1 MSKDE
6 DKIKHSKRLLKDENA
21 IKKQVKIAKSHGM
34 PVENAHGF
42 AKHHH
47 VMDCGQPGCIVCGN
61 RRKVWGE
68 KTVQE
73 QKFDKQYRAD
83 QRVDNDEAND

>member
-21 IKKQVKIAKSHGM
+21 IKKQVKIAKSHVM
-34 PVENAHGF
+34 PVENTHGF
-42 AKHHH
+42 AKHH

-83 QRVDNDEAND
+83 QRVNNDDGND

>member
-1 MSKDE
+1 MSKDQ
-6 DKIKHSKRLLKDENA
+6 DKIKHSKRLLKDDNA
-21 IKKQVKIAKSHGM
+21 IKKQIKIAKSHGM

-42 AKHHH
+42 AKHH
-47 VMDCGQPGCIVCGN
+47 VMDCGQPGCIMCGN

-73 QKFDKQYRAD
+73 QKFDKQYKAD
-83 QRVDNDEAND
+83 RRVDNDEAND

>member
-42 AKHHH
+42 AKHH
-47 VMDCGQPGCIVCGN
+47 VMDCGQPGCVICGN
-61 RRKVWGE
+61 RRKVFGE

-73 QKFDKQYRAD
+73 EKFDKQYRAD
-83 QRVDNDEAND
+83 QRAKNNDADD

>member
-6 DKIKHSKRLLKDENA
+6 DKIKHSKRLLKDTNA
-21 IKKQVKIAKSHGM
+21 INKQIKIAKAHGL
-34 PVENAHGF
+34 PVENTHGF
-42 AKHHH
+42 AKHHA
-47 VMDCGQPGCIVCGN
+47 MDCGQPGCVVCGN

-73 QKFDKQYRAD
+73 QKFDKQYKAD
-83 QRVDNDEAND
+83 QRIVDDDGND

>member
-42 AKHHH
+42 AKHH
-47 VMDCGQPGCIVCGN
+47 VMDCGQPGCVICGN
-61 RRKVWGE
+61 RRKVFGE

-73 QKFDKQYRAD
+73 EKFDKQYRAD
-83 QRVDNDEAND
+83 QRAKNNDTDN

>member
-21 IKKQVKIAKSHGM
+21 IKKQVKIAKSHGV

-42 AKHHH
+42 AKHH
-47 VMDCGQPGCIVCGN
+47 VMDCGQPGCVLCGN
-61 RRKVWGE
+61 RRKVFGE
-68 KTVQE
+68 KTIQE
-73 QKFDKQYRAD
+73 EKFDKQYKAD
-83 QRVDNDEAND
+83 QRDKNDNTDD

>member
-34 PVENAHGF
+34 SVENAHGF
-42 AKHHH
+42 AKHH
-47 VMDCGQPGCIVCGN
+47 VMDCGQPGCVVCGN

>member
-42 AKHHH
+42 AKHH

-83 QRVDNDEAND
+83 QRVNNDDGND

>member
-6 DKIKHSKRLLKDENA
+6 DKIKHSKRLLKDTNA
-21 IKKQVKIAKSHGM
+21 INKQIKIAKAHGL

-42 AKHHH
+42 AKHH
-47 VMDCGQPGCIVCGN
+47 VMDCGQPGCVVCGN

-73 QKFDKQYRAD
+73 QKFDKQYKAD
-83 QRVDNDEAND
+83 QRIVDDDGND

>member
-1 MSKDE
+1 MSNDE

-42 AKHHH
+42 SKQH
-47 VMDCGQPGCIVCGN
+47 VMDCGQPGCILCGN

-68 KTVQE
+68 TTMQE
-73 QKFDKQYRAD
+73 QKFDKQYKAD
-83 QRVDNDEAND
+83 TKAGNDNAND

>member
-42 AKHHH
+42 AKHH

-61 RRKVWGE
+61 RRKVFGE

-73 QKFDKQYRAD
+73 EKFDKQYRAD
-83 QRVDNDEAND
+83 QRAKNNDADD

>member
-21 IKKQVKIAKSHGM
+21 INKQVKIAKSHGM

-42 AKHHH
+42 AKHH
-47 VMDCGQPGCIVCGN
+47 VMDCGQPGCVICGN
-61 RRKVWGE
+61 RRKVFGE

-73 QKFDKQYRAD
+73 EKFDKQYRAD
-83 QRVDNDEAND
+83 QRAKNNDTDN

>member
-42 AKHHH
+42 AKHH
-47 VMDCGQPGCIVCGN
+47 VMDCGQPGCVVCGN

-83 QRVDNDEAND
+83 QRVDNDETND

>member
-6 DKIKHSKRLLKDENA
+6 DKIKHSKRLLKDTNA
-21 IKKQVKIAKSHGM
+21 INKQIKIAKAHGL

-42 AKHHH
+42 AKHH
-47 VMDCGQPGCIVCGN
+47 VMDCGQPGCVVCGN

-73 QKFDKQYRAD
+73 QKFDKQYKAD
-83 QRVDNDEAND
+83 QRVIDDDGND

>member
-21 IKKQVKIAKSHGM
+21 IKKQVKIAKSHGV

-42 AKHHH
+42 AKHH
-47 VMDCGQPGCIVCGN
+47 VMDCGQPGCVLCGN
-61 RRKVWGE
+61 RRKVFGE
-68 KTVQE
+68 KTIQE
-73 QKFDKQYRAD
+73 EKFDKQYKAD
-83 QRVDNDEAND
+83 QRAKNDNTDD

>member
-42 AKHHH
+42 AKHH
-47 VMDCGQPGCIVCGN
+47 VMDCGQPGCVVCGN
-61 RRKVWGE
+61 RRKLWGE

-83 QRVDNDEAND
+83 QRVNNDDGND

>member
-6 DKIKHSKRLLKDENA
+6 DKIKHSKRLLKDDNA
-21 IKKQVKIAKSHGM
+21 IKKQIKIAKSHGI

-42 AKHHH
+42 AKHH
-47 VMDCGQPGCIVCGN
+47 VMDCGQPGCVICGN

-73 QKFDKQYRAD
+73 QKFEQQYKADTRTNNDKS
-83 QRVDNDEAND
+83 DN

>member
-1 MSKDE
+1 MSKDQ
-6 DKIKHSKRLLKDENA
+6 DKIKHSKRLIKDDNA
-21 IKKQVKIAKSHGM
+21 IKKQIKIAKSHGM

-42 AKHHH
+42 AKHH
-47 VMDCGQPGCIVCGN
+47 VMDCGQPGCIMCGN

-73 QKFDKQYRAD
+73 QKFDKQYKAD
-83 QRVDNDEAND
+83 RRVDNDEAND

>member
-6 DKIKHSKRLLKDENA
+6 DKIKHSKRLLKDTNA
-21 IKKQVKIAKSHGM
+21 INKQIKIAKAHGL
-34 PVENAHGF
+34 PVENTHGF
-42 AKHHH
+42 VKHHA
-47 VMDCGQPGCIVCGN
+47 MDCGQPGCVVCGN

-73 QKFDKQYRAD
+73 QKFDKQYKAD
-83 QRVDNDEAND
+83 QRIVDDDGND

>member
-21 IKKQVKIAKSHGM
+21 IKKQVKIAKSHGI
-34 PVENAHGF
+34 PVENVHGF
-42 AKHHH
+42 AKHH

>member
-42 AKHHH
+42 AKHH
-47 VMDCGQPGCIVCGN
+47 VMDCGQPGCIMCGN

-73 QKFDKQYRAD
+73 QKFDKQYKAD
-83 QRVDNDEAND
+83 RRVDNDEAND

>member
-34 PVENAHGF
+34 PVENTHGF
-42 AKHHH
+42 AKHH
-47 VMDCGQPGCIVCGN
+47 VMDCGQPGCVICGN
-61 RRKVWGE
+61 RRKVFGE

-73 QKFDKQYRAD
+73 EKFDKQYRAD
-83 QRVDNDEAND
+83 QRANNNDADD

>member
-21 IKKQVKIAKSHGM
+21 IKKQVKIAKSHDM

-42 AKHHH
+42 AKHH

>member
-42 AKHHH
+42 AKHH

-83 QRVDNDEAND
+83 QRVDNDDGND

>member
-42 AKHHH
+42 AKHH
-47 VMDCGQPGCIVCGN
+47 VMDCGQPGCVVCGN

>member
-42 AKHHH
+42 AKHH
-47 VMDCGQPGCIVCGN
+47 VMDCGQPGCVVCGN

-83 QRVDNDEAND
+83 QRVDNDDGND

>member
-6 DKIKHSKRLLKDENA
+6 DKIKHSKRLLKDTNA
-21 IKKQVKIAKSHGM
+21 INKQIKIAKAHGL

-42 AKHHH
+42 AKHH